1 MTDPAGH
8 LRAPQCLGRRSL
20 LLGGGAALLLPGQA
34 AAKRRTSTLGLADT
48 TVRKE
53 LDYASTLR
61 AVAAMGYGLFG
72 FRLASYVANDP
83 SEPTPQ
89 DKARMVRDAGMA
101 VGVVRLGVRGAD
113 YDRQF
118 DQAAAI
124 GANIV
129 ALTTAPI
136 FIASRTLGQTTR
148 AALDAYIPQL
158 AALGEKAK
166 AAGLTLAYHNHWYDL
181 MPIDGDRPLD
191 LMASRIAPDLLSFEV
206 DLAWTWYAGVAPLDL
221 LAALGPRVVSMHLKD
236 IDRNHG
242 TAITDHAVTP
252 GSGEMGYA
260 ALMPRIARL
269 TRVTGYVEVDNP
281 EDGLAAARA
290 AMAYLRGR

>member
-1 MTDPAGH
+1 
-8 LRAPQCLGRRSL
+8 
-20 LLGGGAALLLPGQA
+20 
-34 AAKRRTSTLGLADT
+34 
-48 TVRKE
+48 
-53 LDYASTLR
+53 
-61 AVAAMGYGLFG
+61 
-72 FRLASYVANDP
+72 
-83 SEPTPQ
+83 
-89 DKARMVRDAGMA
+89 MVRDAGMTM
-101 VGVVRLGVRGAD
+101 GVVRLGVRGAD
-113 YDRQF
+113 YDRQL

-124 GANIV
+124 GARIV

-191 LMASRIAPDLLSFEV
+191 LMASRIAPDLLSFEI
-206 DLAWTWYAGVAPLDL
+206 DLAWAWYAGVAPLDL
-221 LAALGPRVVSMHLKD
+221 LATLGPRVVSMHLKD

-252 GSGEMGYA
+252 GSGEMDYA

-269 TRVTGYVEVDNP
+269 TRATGYVEVDNP

>member
-1 MTDPAGH
+1 MTEPAGH

-20 LLGGGAALLLPGQA
+20 LLGGGAALVLPRQA
-34 AAKRRTSTLGLADT
+34 AARRGASTLGLADT

-53 LDYASTLR
+53 LARDYAGTLR
-61 AVAAMGYGLFG
+61 AVAAMGYGWFG

-89 DKARMVRDAGMA
+89 DKARMVRDAGMTM
-101 VGVVRLGVRGAD
+101 GVVRLGVRGAD
-113 YDRQF
+113 YDRQL

-124 GANIV
+124 GARIV

-136 FIASRTLGQTTR
+136 FIASRTLGQTM
-148 AALDAYIPQL
+148 
-158 AALGEKAK
+158 GEKAK

-191 LMASRIAPDLLSFEV
+191 LMASRIAPDLLSFEI
-206 DLAWTWYAGVAPLDL
+206 DLAWAWYAGVAPLDL
-221 LAALGPRVVSMHLKD
+221 LATLGPRVVSMHLKD

-252 GSGEMGYA
+252 GSGEMDYA

-269 TRVTGYVEVDNP
+269 TRATGYVEVDNP